1 MSKSL
6 KLFFFVADKTV
17 HPLLENFFLCML
29 LLTHLT
35 FCIQLMEERKRRR
48 RKGRRERGGGGG
60 GGGGGRVEERGG
72 GRVEERGGGKVEE
85 RVGGIRCL

>member
-6 KLFFFVADKTV
+6 ELFFFVADKTV
-17 HPLLENFFLCML
+17 HPLLENFLLCML

-35 FCIQLMEERKRRR
+35 FCIQLMEERKREEEEEG
-48 RKGRRERGGGGG
+48 GRVEER

-72 GRVEERGGGKVEE
+72 G
-85 RVGGIRCL
+85 IRCL

>member
-6 KLFFFVADKTV
+6 ELFFFVADKTV

-48 RKGRRERGGGGG
+48 REGRRERGGGG

>member
-6 KLFFFVADKTV
+6 ELFFFVADKTV

-48 RKGRRERGGGGG
+48 REGRRERGGGGG
-60 GGGGGRVEERGG
+60 GG

>member
-17 HPLLENFFLCML
+17 HPLLENFLLCML

-35 FCIQLMEERKRRR
+35 FCIQLMEERKR
-48 RKGRRERGGGGG
+48 EEEEE
-60 GGGGGRVEERGG
+60 GGRVEERGG
-72 GRVEERGGGKVEE
+72 GRVEERGGGRVEE

>member
-35 FCIQLMEERKRRR
+35 FCIQLMEERKREEEEEG
-48 RKGRRERGGGGG
+48 GRVEER

-72 GRVEERGGGKVEE
+72 GRVEERGE
-85 RVGGIRCL
+85 GIRCL